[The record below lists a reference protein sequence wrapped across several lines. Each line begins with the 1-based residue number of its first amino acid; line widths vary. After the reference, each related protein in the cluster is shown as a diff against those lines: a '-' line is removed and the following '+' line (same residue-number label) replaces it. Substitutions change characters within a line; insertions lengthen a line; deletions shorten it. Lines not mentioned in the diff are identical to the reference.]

1 MAVVMIAGCTG
12 GMGSILLNTMDSGGK
27 FQGRKIEMLI
37 CLDFFPG
44 DSAAGAAGTYVCACV
59 RACVRVCA

>member
-37 CLDFFPG
+37 CLDYFPG
-44 DSAAGAAGTYVCACV
+44 DSAAGAAGT
-59 RACVRVCA
+59 